1 MITKE
6 REREREREG
15 VDSLDRL
22 FINYGGGGGPPSER
36 GRRGPNLE
44 S

>member
-6 REREREREG
+6 REREKEREG
-15 VDSLDRL
+15 VDSLGRL
-22 FINYGGGGGPPSER
+22 FINYGGGGGPPCER
-36 GRRGPNLE
+36 GRQGPDLE